1 MLEDFRLKVF
11 MEVARQKSFTKA
23 AAALGVTQPAIS
35 QNIAELEKGLG
46 VRLFDRLKG
55 ETVLTP
61 EGEVFSSYAERLLST
76 AASASNMLAKLSPA
90 TVKISASEELYT
102 YIISPALEK
111 FSAIHPEIT
120 FERCLFGDADLTLK
134 LKPSTGSPYDIPADS
149 IARIRMSIYPTP
161 KLGDL
166 SATQEKTSYFEV
178 MFEPS
183 QVFSCTR
190 LCRLIKEFILT

>member
-1 MLEDFRLKVF
+1 

-23 AAALGVTQPAIS
+23 AAALGVSQPAVS
-35 QNIAELEKGLG
+35 QNVAELEKSLG
-46 VRLFDRLKG
+46 VKLFERQKG
-55 ETVLTP
+55 ETVLTA
-61 EGEVFSSYAERLLST
+61 EGEVFSSYAERLLAT
-76 AASASNMLAKLSPA
+76 GAEAENMLTKLSPA
-90 TVKISASEELYT
+90 TVRVSASEELYT
-102 YIISPALEK
+102 YIISPALET
-111 FSAIHPEIT
+111 FSRIHPEIT
-120 FERCLFGDADLTLK
+120 FERCLFGDADFTLK
-134 LKPSTGSPYDIPADS
+134 LKPSTGSPYDVPADS

-183 QVFSCTR
+183 QAFSCTR

>member
-1 MLEDFRLKVF
+1 

-166 SATQEKTSYFEV
+166 SATQEKTSHFEV

-183 QVFSCTR
+183 QAFSCTR

>member
-1 MLEDFRLKVF
+1 

-46 VRLFDRLKG
+46 VRLFERLKG

-61 EGEVFSSYAERLLST
+61 VGEVFSLYAERLLST
-76 AASASNMLAKLSPA
+76 AASAKNMLAKLSPA
-90 TVKISASEELYT
+90 TVKISASEEVYT

-111 FSAIHPEIT
+111 FSEIHPEIT
-120 FERCLFGDADLTLK
+120 FERCLFGDADLTLS

-183 QVFSCTR
+183 QAFSCTR